1 MASKLNRREKTLLY
15 LLLCLAI
22 TAGTVCLLILPA
34 VSRNAEMRDALD
46 AAETQKM
53 EMEIRRNTLEKT
65 LARIEELEKEG
76 DALYEGLFVEGIPSE
91 LYDAYLTSLAL
102 DLGITPTSLVINPV
116 SAKTPAAYLPEEASP
131 SASSDAKMAV
141 RTFQIG
147 GTASY
152 DLFAALAA
160 AYDAQP
166 QLHIS
171 SASFSRGRGQAPD
184 EFVIS
189 LDVYMLESRLESP
202 AGETQA

>member
-34 VSRNAEMRDALD
+34 VSRNAEMRDTLD

-116 SAKTPAAYLPEEASP
+116 SAKTPGGLPAGGGRPRPRPPMQRWPCGRSRSAAPP
-131 SASSDAKMAV
+131 PMISS
-141 RTFQIG
+141 RPWPPLT
-147 GTASY
+147 TRSRASY
-152 DLFAALAA
+152 KQRTLCERPGPGL
-160 AYDAQP
+160 
-166 QLHIS
+166 
-171 SASFSRGRGQAPD
+171 G
-184 EFVIS
+184 
-189 LDVYMLESRLESP
+189 
-202 AGETQA
+202 T